1 MPSLKLD
8 CSPTPSPLNMMIAS
22 AFFKRIAAPSF
33 TLSFGAMSSI
43 ACAGAV
49 LAAIVSQS
57 PWVASTNSKVR
68 LVSGTVDLDGKPM
81 LLAGVQLRMDAG
93 WKTYWRIPGDSGV
106 PPSFDWSGS
115 KNLKHAEM
123 LYPAPHRFADANG
136 TAIGYDDEVVFPVK
150 VTPEREGEPIELKLA
165 FAYGLCMNLCIPND
179 VTLAL
184 ALPADAALHRGDA
197 ALLETF
203 LARVPKPAALGALPR
218 VEGVTANLDGPKPE
232 LLVDALFAP
241 DATGTDLFI
250 EAGETFVPVP
260 MPLAPLADG
269 KQRFAVIFASPAE
282 AAAIKGKRLTL
293 TLVSDLGSSETPW
306 KAE

>member
-1 MPSLKLD
+1 
-8 CSPTPSPLNMMIAS
+8 MMIAS

-33 TLSFGAMSSI
+33 SLAFGAMFSI
-43 ACAGAV
+43 ACASAV
-49 LAAIVSQS
+49 AAIVSQS
-57 PWVASTNSKVR
+57 PWVASTHSKVR
-68 LVSGTVDLDGKPM
+68 LISGAVDLDSKPTLM
-81 LLAGVQLRMDAG
+81 AGVQLRMDEG

-115 KNLKHAEM
+115 KNLKHAQM

-150 VTPEREGEPIELKLA
+150 LTPEREGEPIELKLA
-165 FAYGLCMNLCIPND
+165 FSYGLCMDLCIPND
-179 VTLAL
+179 VSVGLAL
-184 ALPADAALHRGDA
+184 AADAALHRGDA

-203 LARVPKPAALGALPR
+203 LARVPKPAAPGTVPR

-232 LLVDALFAP
+232 ILVDALFAP

-269 KQRFAVIFASPAE
+269 KQRFAVTFATPAE
-282 AAAIKGKRLTL
+282 VAAIKGKPLTL
-293 TLVSDLGSSETPW
+293 TLVSDRGSTETSW
-306 KAE
+306 TVE

>member
-1 MPSLKLD
+1 MMTDSL
-8 CSPTPSPLNMMIAS
+8 PLP
-22 AFFKRIAAPSF
+22 PSF
-33 TLSFGAMSSI
+33 RLLAGSLVFSLSLSA
-43 ACAGAV
+43 AC
-49 LAAIVSQS
+49 LAASPGES
-57 PWVASTNSKVR
+57 PWVKENFSKAR
-68 LVSGTVDLDGKPM
+68 LVSGTVGGADKGE
-81 LLAGVQLRMDAG
+81 LLAGVQIRLEPG
-93 WKTYWRIPGDSGV
+93 WKTYWRTPGDSGV

-150 VTPEREGEPIELKLA
+150 LTPEREGEPIELKLA

-179 VTLAL
+179 VSLGL

-203 LARVPKPAALGALPR
+203 LARVPKPAAPGALPR
-218 VEGVTANLDGPKPE
+218 VKGVTATLDGPKPQ

-282 AAAIKGKRLTL
+282 AASIKGKALTL
-293 TLVSDLGSSETPW
+293 TLVSDEGSSETPW

>member
-1 MPSLKLD
+1 
-8 CSPTPSPLNMMIAS
+8 MMTAS
-22 AFFKRIAAPSF
+22 AFLKRIGAPSF
-33 TLSFGAMSSI
+33 GLAFGAMLSI

-68 LVSGTVDLDGKPM
+68 LVSGTVDLDGKPT
-81 LLAGVQLRMDAG
+81 LLAGVQLRMDTG
-93 WKTYWRIPGDSGV
+93 WKTYWRVPGDSGV

-115 KNLKHAEM
+115 KNLKQAEM

-150 VTPEREGEPIELKLA
+150 LTPEREGEPIDLKLA

-179 VTLAL
+179 VSLAL
-184 ALPADAALHRGDA
+184 ALPVHAALQRGDA

-203 LARVPKPAALGALPR
+203 LARVPKPAAPGALPR
-218 VEGVTANLDGPKPE
+218 VEGVTAKLDGPKPG
-232 LLVDALFAP
+232 LVVDALFAP

-250 EAGETFVPVP
+250 EAGEAFVPVP
-260 MPLAPLADG
+260 MPLAPLAHG
-269 KQRFAVIFASPAE
+269 KQRFAVTFASPAE
-282 AAAIKGKRLTL
+282 VAAIKGKPLTL
-293 TLVSDLGSSETPW
+293 TLVSDQGSSQTPW